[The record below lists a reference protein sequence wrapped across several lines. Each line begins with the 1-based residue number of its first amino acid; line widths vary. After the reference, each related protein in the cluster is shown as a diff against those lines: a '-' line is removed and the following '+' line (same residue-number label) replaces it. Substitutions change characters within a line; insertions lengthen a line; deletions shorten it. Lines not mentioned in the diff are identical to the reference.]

1 EGGSLLA
8 GESVGVDGFLEG
20 AGPWVAD
27 AVNVTEGGAV
37 LQSTAGSCVAACG
50 EMLSGGAMSQAE
62 FLAQLGEWSN
72 PGALA
77 EALNALEGVTTW
89 EGGYFASAA
98 DAVVA
103 AQEGQMGAVL
113 QAPFLP
119 AHMVVLEPGEAG
131 MFLVRDPAIGG
142 TDEGAVERISKHVA
156 GGGWGRA
163 HDFTRLKQ
171 LGRESLR
178 GRFDVREGRASAGCG
193 LASVRMGVLR

>member
-1 EGGSLLA
+1 M
-8 GESVGVDGFLEG
+8 VDSYVSRRFPRFHLKKRRTFTLFTSTRMPSACAAWRHAARCTPGRRRSALRPPIDRTRG
-20 AGPWVAD
+20 CQMPRA
-27 AVNVTEGGAV
+27 GAV

-77 EALNALEGVTTW
+77 EALNALAGVTTW

-103 AQEGQMGAVL
+103 AQAGQMGVVL

-119 AHMVVLEPGEAG
+119 AHMVILEPGEAG

-142 TDEGAVERISKHVA
+142 TYEVAVDWITKYVA
-156 GGGWGRA
+156 GGVW
-163 HDFTRLKQ
+163 
-171 LGRESLR
+171 
-178 GRFDVREGRASAGCG
+178 
-193 LASVRMGVLR
+193 

>member
-1 EGGSLLA
+1 MDQHVDLPPGAHEGGSLLA
-8 GESVGVDGFLEG
+8 GESVGVDGFPEG

-27 AVNVTEGGAV
+27 AVHVTAGGAV
-37 LQSTAGSCVAACG
+37 RQSTAGSCVAACG

-103 AQEGQMGAVL
+103 AQAGQMGAVL

-142 TDEGAVERISKHVA
+142 MYEVAVAWITKYVA
-156 GGGWGRA
+156 GGVW
-163 HDFTRLKQ
+163 
-171 LGRESLR
+171 
-178 GRFDVREGRASAGCG
+178 
-193 LASVRMGVLR
+193 

>member
-1 EGGSLLA
+1 MSESELQSRQGAEGKIEGNSLLA
-8 GESVGVDGFLEG
+8 GESVGVGGFLEG
-20 AGPWVAD
+20 AGPWAAE

-119 AHMVVLEPGEAG
+119 AHMVILEPGEAG

-142 TDEGAVERISKHVA
+142 TYEVAVEWITKYVA
-156 GGGWGRA
+156 GGVW
-163 HDFTRLKQ
+163 
-171 LGRESLR
+171 
-178 GRFDVREGRASAGCG
+178 
-193 LASVRMGVLR
+193 